1 MAHQCPSDQ
10 RFHGY
15 AKLVESPLWE
25 KLKFIEEDSTM
36 KMRQITL
43 VAALVLAL
51 LAGMCLTVMAK
62 DMAMTAK
69 GQEVTLN
76 GTLTC
81 TFCSLSHPEKPCAKG
96 CCAQCMKAGD
106 PPMLT
111 DAKGNQYVLLTG
123 EVKTPLMNAERME
136 MAGGPVTVK
145 GMLVKGKGIQ
155 AIFVESIKKAGK

>member
-1 MAHQCPSDQ
+1 
-10 RFHGY
+10 
-15 AKLVESPLWE
+15 
-25 KLKFIEEDSTM
+25 M
-36 KMRQITL
+36 KMRQATI
-43 VAALVLAL
+43 VMALVLAL
-51 LAGMCLTVMAK
+51 LAGTCLAVMAAK
-62 DMAMTAK
+62 DKAITAK
-69 GQEVTLN
+69 GEEVTMT
-76 GTLTC
+76 GALTC

-136 MAGGPVTVK
+136 MTGGQVTVK

-155 AIFVESIKKAGK
+155 AIFVESMKKAGK